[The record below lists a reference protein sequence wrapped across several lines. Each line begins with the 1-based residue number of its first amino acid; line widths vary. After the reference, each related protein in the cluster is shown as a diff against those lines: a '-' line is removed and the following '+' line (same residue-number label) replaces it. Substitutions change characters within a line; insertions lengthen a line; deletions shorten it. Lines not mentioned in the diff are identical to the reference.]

1 MKKFLSSKKNVNIL
15 LGGLLL
21 VVFAQGVFIAK
32 LFSERDDKT
41 YEVNLVKINT
51 EKDSVDYLK
60 MKTDLTLVDQTV
72 AQLNSF
78 LKSKDITNEKLMML
92 DQDSISNSIY
102 LSKQANR
109 YSQYLMDLQKKLMQ
123 VPLGMPTDGYIS
135 SNFGVRK
142 NPIPFK
148 TVFASVKKSAAAEV
162 KPAVAAASKPEV
174 KAEPVEKI
182 IELTDS
188 YGNKREVKVM
198 VTPKAAPVAAASTP
212 ATTKMA
218 AGTATTKTEVA
229 EKNNPPA
236 EADQMQFHKGLDIAV
251 AYGSDVR
258 AAAAG
263 TIIFSGQKGGYGN
276 CVIVSHG
283 NGLATLYGHLSQLVS
298 KVNDKVKVGQVIAK
312 SGNSGR
318 STGPHLHYEVHKN
331 NTPINP
337 KLFMNL

>member
-1 MKKFLSSKKNVNIL
+1 MKKFLNSKKNVNIL

-21 VVFAQGVFIAK
+21 VVFAQAIFIAR
-32 LFSERDDKT
+32 LFSEKDDKM

-72 AQLNSF
+72 AELNSF
-78 LKSKDITNEKLMML
+78 LRSKDIANEKVMILSK
-92 DQDSISNSIY
+92 DSISNSVY
-102 LSKQANR
+102 LAKQANR
-109 YSQYLMDLQKKLMQ
+109 YSQYLMNLQKKLME

-135 SNFGVRK
+135 SNFGIRK

-148 TVFASVKKSAAAEV
+148 TVFASVKPSAAES
-162 KPAVAAASKPEV
+162 KPMAAAAPKPEV

-198 VTPKAAPVAAASTP
+198 VTPKAAPVATTPPPAA
-212 ATTKMA
+212 
-218 AGTATTKTEVA
+218 ATTKTVA
-229 EKNNPPA
+229 GNTSTKAPMEKNNPPA

-258 AAAAG
+258 SAAAG
-263 TIIFSGQKGGYGN
+263 TVIFSGQKGGYGN

-331 NTPINP
+331 NTPVNP

>member
-1 MKKFLSSKKNVNIL
+1 MKKFLNSKKNVNIL

-60 MKTDLTLVDQTV
+60 MKTDLKLVDQTV
-72 AQLNSF
+72 GQLNSF

-92 DQDSISNSIY
+92 NQDSISNSIY

-109 YSQYLMDLQKKLMQ
+109 YSQYLMDLQQKLMQ

-148 TVFASVKKSAAAEV
+148 TVYASVKTHATTETRSI
-162 KPAVAAASKPEV
+162 PAVAPKPEV

-182 IELTDS
+182 VELTDS

-198 VTPKAAPVAAASTP
+198 VTPKAAPSAPEPAVA
-212 ATTKMA
+212 TKSV
-218 AGTATTKTEVA
+218 AGNTVSKNIPVER
-229 EKNNPPA
+229 NNPPA

-263 TIIFSGQKGGYGN
+263 TVIFSGQKGGYGN

-331 NTPINP
+331 NTPVNP